1 MELIE
6 RIREDLAKEC
16 GWTQIELKEV
26 ERIGDRILFR
36 GVHSEGGFTGEA
48 DENGKIIG
56 LTSYRQPNEKERV
69 KRILESA
76 GYEFKSPTL
85 VLEGR
90 DGWFVILTPSH
101 PPYHALVHW
110 DGTVDFLSTIPKKLE

>member
-6 RIREDLAKEC
+6 RIRENLAKEC
-16 GWTQIELKEV
+16 GWTQIELRSIEK
-26 ERIGDRILFR
+26 IGDRILFR
-36 GVHSEGGFTGEA
+36 GTHSEGGFTGEA
-48 DENGKIIG
+48 NKDGKVIG
-56 LTSYRQPNEKERV
+56 LTSYPQPDEKEKV

-85 VLEGR
+85 VLEGK

-110 DGTVDFLSTIPKKLE
+110 NGTVDFFSTIPRELE